1 MAKTGKRFMSLLM
14 AAVLLIGLI
23 VPANT
28 AHAAISLVITKPLA
42 SSTSSGNPVNVTS
55 KMIDIEFQYT
65 DISDADL
72 TKLYYRV
79 TNLTTGAV
87 TEVKD
92 NPVQKLGTG
101 QGVFRNVELSEGLNQ
116 IVIVLDIGSR
126 PESLPVWI
134 NFTEVVSIT
143 NLTID
148 NRTFTNG
155 IFVPLGNASSTG
167 LIFIEGFAPNANDV
181 MGYTTLRP
189 EGDRSDFLVP
199 QTGQFSFSAGHDAL
213 AELPLRA
220 GDNDLTI
227 VASNA
232 FKTYR
237 ADRQFVYN
245 DGGAFLYNTVVAAVY
260 NLKPADEPYLFRQP
274 TLEGNNSSG
283 PFGISVKTDIKINK
297 TGGTLAHDRIEL
309 QVNSLTPIE
318 AMIGAPAGGSV
329 TVNIPS
335 NSPANQTKTYA
346 VEDRSEYYLIK
357 NVVFENVGLDINSS
371 RQVLNV
377 TFENTST
384 NAEETQTF
392 SFSFINENL
401 PYVKEVRIAGGQP
414 LYSGIEINILT
425 SSFQFEIDTTDGV
438 EAVNLYLVDGSTETL
453 VATSGTYT
461 DQTVNG
467 AVNRTFTMLLN
478 KELLPEGRSTLRF
491 VPVIDANAGTEILL
505 GAKEFL
511 INYNPSPYVY
521 VTNVTNG
528 QAYMDTNSPNA
539 IDRNGNEAPGPVF
552 QIRPVNIPQSQ
563 FTHILVRWN
572 ENADWITTTNNYAHP
587 NYTDNVLMRGDAA
600 YVNDNGNPG
609 DFIEFRFRFG
619 PNTPR
624 PNWSWVEG
632 LNTLVIEVYDVGARD
647 GNGNLRPGAVPIT
660 TMKYELFYFTESLPN
675 IGKLDLTDALKQSGK
690 YQTMSGTTQRYYTQ
704 ESSME
709 FTAQFTEANTV
720 EITVRTLDK
729 DGDPVVRTVL
739 YRKNNANNGFEVV
752 SGDATLI
759 REARVT
765 SVNSSGNVNG
775 TITSNAVNLYGSGTN
790 TVEITVMNKAGNL
803 VVSTL
808 EIVREPATFNMHYP
822 AIDQNPVTKAWE
834 GRVNGNYTRVILEAE
849 GATKIIY
856 NKKEE
861 VDKTTRMRIGGVDR
875 DVFVFELK
883 GLKAGTNRVS
893 FTIVRGTRN
902 DEVTINLIN
911 ADTPVPGA
919 EFKES
924 ISKTNIKAFGGQL
937 QLKLEKGTIL
947 MRNNTSAADRYLS
960 PTRELLIAIADP
972 NDGRVNKYLHP
983 AFNETSPFEKKQDWQ
998 SNFAR
1003 IQNINS
1009 RFRKASPLFW
1019 IDGGY
1024 IPLSGD
1030 VSQQDILYGS
1040 GIYPY
1045 EYGQEF
1051 YLRNA
1056 QNRNDQFVLSKPGQL
1071 TLSYDPNMVQSSWRY
1086 VTVFHYG
1093 YNENHL
1099 GQQLFEW
1106 KNIGGVV
1113 DPKKNTITVPIQ
1125 EMGYY
1130 VVMYMDQSFDD
1141 IIGHSWARDFLD
1153 TLYSKGIMKNK
1164 ETLRFETNEPIT
1176 RGEFVSLIVK
1186 ALNLPLNYEGTGTF
1200 TDVTRVNPLSFGLY
1214 EYKYIETAARA
1225 GIARGM
1231 LQGRFQPNNPITR
1244 EDAASLI
1251 ARALNLNLSSADT
1264 RVLANLEKQFT
1275 DANDINTYARAA
1287 VDAVVKKKLMEGK
1300 PSVTSNP
1307 GDKPTYYF
1315 DPKANLTRAEASVI
1329 IMKMLLDQKRIP
1341 SL

>member
-1 MAKTGKRFMSLLM
+1 
-14 AAVLLIGLI
+14 
-23 VPANT
+23 
-28 AHAAISLVITKPLA
+28 
-42 SSTSSGNPVNVTS
+42 
-55 KMIDIEFQYT
+55 
-65 DISDADL
+65 
-72 TKLYYRV
+72 
-79 TNLTTGAV
+79 
-87 TEVKD
+87 
-92 NPVQKLGTG
+92 
-101 QGVFRNVELSEGLNQ
+101 
-116 IVIVLDIGSR
+116 
-126 PESLPVWI
+126 
-134 NFTEVVSIT
+134 
-143 NLTID
+143 
-148 NRTFTNG
+148 
-155 IFVPLGNASSTG
+155 
-167 LIFIEGFAPNANDV
+167 
-181 MGYTTLRP
+181 
-189 EGDRSDFLVP
+189 
-199 QTGQFSFSAGHDAL
+199 
-213 AELPLRA
+213 
-220 GDNDLTI
+220 
-227 VASNA
+227 
-232 FKTYR
+232 
-237 ADRQFVYN
+237 
-245 DGGAFLYNTVVAAVY
+245 
-260 NLKPADEPYLFRQP
+260 
-274 TLEGNNSSG
+274 
-283 PFGISVKTDIKINK
+283 
-297 TGGTLAHDRIEL
+297 
-309 QVNSLTPIE
+309 
-318 AMIGAPAGGSV
+318 
-329 TVNIPS
+329 
-335 NSPANQTKTYA
+335 
-346 VEDRSEYYLIK
+346 
-357 NVVFENVGLDINSS
+357 
-371 RQVLNV
+371 
-377 TFENTST
+377 
-384 NAEETQTF
+384 
-392 SFSFINENL
+392 
-401 PYVKEVRIAGGQP
+401 
-414 LYSGIEINILT
+414 
-425 SSFQFEIDTTDGV
+425 
-438 EAVNLYLVDGSTETL
+438 
-453 VATSGTYT
+453 
-461 DQTVNG
+461 
-467 AVNRTFTMLLN
+467 
-478 KELLPEGRSTLRF
+478 
-491 VPVIDANAGTEILL
+491 
-505 GAKEFL
+505 
-511 INYNPSPYVY
+511 
-521 VTNVTNG
+521 
-528 QAYMDTNSPNA
+528 
-539 IDRNGNEAPGPVF
+539 
-552 QIRPVNIPQSQ
+552 
-563 FTHILVRWN
+563 
-572 ENADWITTTNNYAHP
+572 
-587 NYTDNVLMRGDAA
+587 
-600 YVNDNGNPG
+600 
-609 DFIEFRFRFG
+609 
-619 PNTPR
+619 
-624 PNWSWVEG
+624 
-632 LNTLVIEVYDVGARD
+632 
-647 GNGNLRPGAVPIT
+647 
-660 TMKYELFYFTESLPN
+660 MKYELFYFTESLPN

-690 YQTMSGTTQRYYTQ
+690 YQTMSGATGRYYTQ

-720 EITVRTLDK
+720 EITVRTLDQN
-729 DGDPVVRTVL
+729 GEPAVRTVL
-739 YRKNNANNGFEVV
+739 YRKNNANNGFELV

-856 NKKEE
+856 NKNEE
-861 VDKTTRMRIGGVDR
+861 IDRTTRMRIGGVDR

-919 EFKES
+919 EYKES
-924 ISKTNIKAFGGQL
+924 VSKTNIKAFGGQL
-937 QLKLEKGTIL
+937 QLKLDKGTIL

-983 AFNETSPFEKKQDWQ
+983 AYNETSPFEKKQEWQ
-998 SNFAR
+998 SHFVR

-1009 RFRKASPLFW
+1009 RFRKVSPLFW

-1030 VSQQDILYGS
+1030 VTQQDVLYGS

-1045 EYGQEF
+1045 ERGKEF

-1056 QNRNDQFVLSKPGQL
+1056 QNWNDQFVLSKPGQL

-1141 IIGHSWARDFLD
+1141 IIGHRWARDYMD
-1153 TLYSKGIMKNK
+1153 TLFSKGIMKNK

-1225 GIARGM
+1225 GIARGT

-1244 EDAASLI
+1244 EDAASLL

-1264 RVLANLEKQFT
+1264 RVQSSLEKQFT
-1275 DANDINTYARAA
+1275 DANNINTYARAA

-1300 PSVTSNP
+1300 QNVTSNP

-1315 DPKANLTRAEASVI
+1315 DPGANLTRAEASVI